1 MIPQSTTEL
10 DLGLTNEKTNGSRID
25 TTQPKSQV
33 STAYPRVVENF
44 RPMSVI
50 IIGAGFSGIYCGVRI
65 PERLRNVKLTI
76 YEKNSRIGG
85 TWHENRYPGCACDI
99 PAHSYQ
105 YTFAPNPNWSRFY
118 APAAEICKYLESVAE
133 RYSVN
138 RFIKTLHKVT
148 NAKWKEDISKWE
160 VTVKNLKTGETIVDI
175 VDVVISARGMLNEPA
190 WPDIPGVSKMKIPV
204 LHSAVWDD
212 SITFEGKKIGIIGG
226 GSSAIQIIPA
236 LQRVCG
242 THLSCFIRSTTWIS
256 RPFGDS
262 VLKTLG
268 LGSTDFSPEL
278 KAKFTNDPQYY
289 LNFRTIIERDGN
301 SAHSLTFKDSE
312 TQSLAREDFTALM
325 KEKLAKKPYIL
336 EALMPSF
343 SVGCRRLTPGPGY
356 LEALGE
362 DNVDFI
368 NTPISKATDTSLV
381 LQNGEIKELDV
392 LVCATGFQTS
402 APPPFSVI
410 GKHGQT
416 MKKKFEP
423 YPETYLSL
431 ATDGFPN
438 YFMMLGPNAAIGTG
452 PLTTMIEKT
461 GDYII
466 KCIRK
471 LQKENLSSMEPKSA
485 RVKDFSEVIDRYF
498 KDTVYV
504 DKCSSWYK
512 SKGGK
517 GDRIVGIW
525 PGSALH
531 ALETLRSPRWED
543 FNYVYNEETQT
554 NRLSWLGDGW
564 SAPQVNPEDGELA
577 HFIQPAFVDLPAS
590 PYPEETVEYKQLPF
604 SH

>member
-1 MIPQSTTEL
+1 MVPPSTTEA
-10 DLGLTNEKTNGSRID
+10 DFGLTNEKTNGSRID
-25 TTQPKSQV
+25 TMSPKPQV

-76 YEKNSRIGG
+76 YEKNSGIGG

-118 APAAEICKYLESVAE
+118 APVAEICKYLESVAE

-138 RFIKTLHKVT
+138 RFIKPLHKVT

-160 VTVKNLKTGETIVDI
+160 VTIKNLKTGETIVDI
-175 VDVVISARGMLNEPA
+175 VDVVISARGMLNEPS
-190 WPDIPGVSKMKIPV
+190 WPDIPGLREMKIPV

-212 SITFEGKKIGIIGG
+212 SITFEGKRIGIIGG

-242 THLSCFIRSTTWIS
+242 THLSCFIRSTTWIT

-262 VLKTLG
+262 AMTALG
-268 LGSTDFSPEL
+268 LGSTDFSPEH

-289 LNFRTIIERDGN
+289 LNFRTIIEREGN

-312 TQSLAREDFTALM
+312 TQRLAREDFTALM
-325 KEKLAKKPYIL
+325 KEKLAKKPHIL
-336 EALMPSF
+336 EVLMPNF

-362 DNVDFI
+362 DNVDLI
-368 NTPISKATDTSLV
+368 NTPISEATGTGLV
-381 LQNGEIKELDV
+381 LQNGEIKELDI

-402 APPPFSVI
+402 APPPFSVV

-416 MKKKFEP
+416 MMKKFEP

-452 PLTTMIEKT
+452 PLTTMMEKT

-471 LQKENLSSMEPKSA
+471 LQKENISSMEPKSA

-498 KDTVYV
+498 KDTVYI

-577 HFIQPAFVDLPAS
+577 HFLQPAFVDLPAS
-590 PYPEETVEYKQLPF
+590 PYPEETVEYRQLPF